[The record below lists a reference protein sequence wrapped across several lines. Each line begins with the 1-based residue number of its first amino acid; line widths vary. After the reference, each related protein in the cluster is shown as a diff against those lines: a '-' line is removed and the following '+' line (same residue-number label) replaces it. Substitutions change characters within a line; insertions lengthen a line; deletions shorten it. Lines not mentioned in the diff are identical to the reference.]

1 MIKTIYLFMSTI
13 FLLYSCSS
21 DDSINQE
28 PNPEPVANTV
38 KLVNNSVHGK
48 ILTDSEGKSLYF
60 FSKDSNGESACLD
73 GCIAVWPIFNPDKLT
88 LGEGLDALDFG
99 EITRAD
105 GKKQTTYKGWPLYYF
120 ANDNVVGDTKG
131 DGITDNWYIAK
142 PDYSLMYVQ
151 AQLVG
156 KADGGD
162 VNFKSDYTPGDELTF
177 YISDSEGNTL
187 YTFKNDRKD
196 KNNFT
201 AADFSNN
208 GVWPI
213 FHIDIDRLPSIL
225 DPNDFGTIDIFGNAQ
240 LTYRGS
246 PLYYFGQDS
255 ARGDNFGISFPAPG
269 VWPIANTDNQIAP
282 EN

>member
-1 MIKTIYLFMSTI
+1 MSTI
-13 FLLYSCSS
+13 ILLYSCSS
-21 DDSINQE
+21 DDGINQE
-28 PNPEPVANTV
+28 PNPEPKANTV
-38 KLVNNSVHGK
+38 KLANNSVHGS

-60 FSKDSNGESACLD
+60 FSKDSKGQSACLD
-73 GCIAVWPIFNPDKLT
+73 GCVDSWPIFNAGKLI
-88 LGEGLDALDFG
+88 LDEGLDTSDFS
-99 EITRAD
+99 EITRID

-156 KADGGD
+156 KVDGSD
-162 VNFKSDYTPGDELTF
+162 VNFKSDYTAGDELTF

-225 DPNDFGTIDIFGNAQ
+225 DPNDFGTIDVFGNPQ

-255 ARGDNFGISFPAPG
+255 TRGDNFGISFPAPG